1 MKFAQFFST
10 ILVALL
16 LASPAMA
23 QDSQP
28 VENEEFGVTVT
39 PPAKWEVTPGND
51 KAVASFKHTGSQS
64 QIEVVGTKLMTPDV
78 ADVFF
83 KTFHKT
89 LTESNFEQASQEET
103 TIGEFSGTLTS
114 YKFTHSG
121 VTLEVAV
128 FQFLRDSTAW
138 LVVGYMQDTE
148 KDEYIDDFKSVVQ
161 NMKFKAEA
169 AE

>member
-28 VENEEFGVTVT
+28 VENEEFGVTIT

-51 KAVASFKHTGSQS
+51 KAVASFKHQGSKS
-64 QIEVVGTKLMTPDV
+64 EIEVVGTKLVTPDV
-78 ADVFF
+78 ADVFY

-89 LTESNFEQASQEET
+89 LTESDFEQTSQEET
-103 TIGEFSGTLTS
+103 TLGDINGTLTS

-121 VTLEVAV
+121 VTLEVVV
-128 FQFLRDSTAW
+128 FEFLRDSTAW
-138 LVVGYMQDTE
+138 LAVGYMQDTN
-148 KDEYIDDFKSVVQ
+148 KADYIDDFKSVVE
-161 NMKFKAEA
+161 NMKFKAA

>member
-16 LASPAMA
+16 LASPALA
-23 QDSQP
+23 QESQP
-28 VENEEFGVTVT
+28 VENAEFGVTIT

-51 KAVASFKHTGSQS
+51 KAVASFKHQGSQS
-64 QIEVVGTKLMTPDV
+64 QIEVVGTKLVTPDV

-89 LTESNFEQASQEET
+89 LTESDFEQLSQEEAT
-103 TIGEFSGTLTS
+103 LGGSKGSLTS

-121 VTLEVAV
+121 VTLEVVV
-128 FQFLRDSTAW
+128 FEFLRDSTAW
-138 LVVGYMQDTE
+138 LAVGYMQDTD
-148 KDEYIDDFKSVVQ
+148 KDDYIGDFKAVVE
-161 NMKFKAEA
+161 NMQFKAA